1 MPQVSIFWPL
11 LVLIYVNNLSNCPKS
26 KCELFTNDI
35 FVAHDADAR
44 DINKGLKLISDW
56 TSQWK
61 ISFKTGHG
69 KQAQE
74 VIFSRSK

>member
-1 MPQVSIFWPL
+1 MS
-11 LVLIYVNNLSNCPKS
+11 Y
-26 KCELFTNDI
+26 DI
-35 FVAHDADAR
+35 FVAHDADAS

-56 TSQWK
+56 TFQWK

-74 VIFSRSK
+74 VIFSR